1 LLSLLLL
8 KQATCLIIKKRK
20 VAYLLHQEIASNWTL
35 LDNYMNQMKGREG
48 DESRATV
55 QAPRRCWAE
64 HFRMGQAGQWM
75 SWSRHFRVGQAGQW
89 MSWVG
94 VTSKIQLC
102 LFPAEFHGSVNVIE
116 PVS

>member
-75 SWSRHFRVGQAGQW
+75 SW
-89 MSWVG
+89 VG